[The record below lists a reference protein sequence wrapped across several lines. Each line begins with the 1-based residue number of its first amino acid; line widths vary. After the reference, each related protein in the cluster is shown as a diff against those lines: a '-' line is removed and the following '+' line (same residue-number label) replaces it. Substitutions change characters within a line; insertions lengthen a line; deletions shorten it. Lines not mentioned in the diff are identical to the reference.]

1 VKQAHPLEAVVEA
14 GWAPSTHY
22 LIVRLRRGEIR
33 GRKVGRH
40 WRMSDEDIQAYVESL
55 ANKSAPTL
63 EESYRSGGLSLAS
76 SRRRSA

>member
-1 VKQAHPLEAVVEA
+1 MKQAHPLEAVVEA

-22 LIVRLRRGEIR
+22 LIVRLRRGEIP

-40 WRMSDEDIQAYVESL
+40 WRMSDDDIQTYVASL
-55 ANKSAPTL
+55 SN
-63 EESYRSGGLSLAS
+63 RSVAVEPSHGGLSLAS